1 MSDNKTVVV
10 GGGGGSATAIIGIIV
25 ILIVVIAGW
34 YFLIG
39 PGAGSKDTNLD
50 ININVPSLE
59 VPQSS

>member
-10 GGGGGSATAIIGIIV
+10 GGGGGNATAIVGIIV

-39 PGAGSKDTNLD
+39 PGANSKGTNVD
-50 ININVPSLE
+50 VNITVPSLE
-59 VPQSS
+59 VPKAT